1 MLFWS
6 HQAHHYALLRYANS
20 ILGLPELK
28 RIELMRTSAT
38 EGDDEAIAIF
48 LDAGCS
54 MVCIDRALQ
63 AASAGGHIQV
73 VERLLNAGANIS
85 AAAAEEEGRTA
96 LQAASEGGH

>member
-28 RIELMRTSAT
+28 RMELMRTSAS

-48 LDAGCS
+48 LDARCL
-54 MVCIDRALQ
+54 MLCINRAFQ
-63 AASAGGHIQV
+63 AASAGGYIHV
-73 VERLLNAGANIS
+73 VERLLEAGAYINT
-85 AAAAEEEGRTA
+85 AAAAR
-96 LQAASEGGH
+96 SEGQIAL